1 MWLFTYMKLFKYE
14 NHNVV
19 VDAEVFTLLEF
30 KKILDRDKTK
40 DKSNTF
46 KELAFIYHY
55 ADLKSDFGIIINE
68 DDKTEA
74 IKKRV
79 GLSEKWTIDPV
90 IKAAIELYEER
101 TVTAQMKIYLDA
113 RKGAIDMGEYLAD
126 AGTLLRERNDNGGLV
141 TPPATIASAL
151 KSIPQVIKD
160 LDKIESEVIK
170 QQEGMTEKSIG
181 SRTLNIYEDD
191 FIED

>member
-1 MWLFTYMKLFKYE
+1 MRLFKYE

-19 VDAEVFTLLEF
+19 VDTEAFTLLEF

-40 DKSNTF
+40 DKTNTF

-55 ADLKSDFGIIINE
+55 SDVKSDFGIIIKE
-68 DDKTEA
+68 DEKVEA

-79 GLSEKWTIDPV
+79 GLSDKWVIDPV
-90 IKAAIELYEER
+90 VRAAIELYEER
-101 TVTAQMKIYLDA
+101 TITAQMKIYLDA
-113 RKGAIDMGEYLAD
+113 RKGAIDMGEYLAES
-126 AGTLLRERNDNGGLV
+126 GSLLRERNDNGGLV

-160 LDKIESEVIK
+160 LDKIEAEVIK